1 MENKFVS
8 VVVYLHNEETAVE
21 SFLDSV
27 IPSISDLFSKYEI
40 ICVDDACSD
49 GTVEKIRSYAHERHL
64 EGIVSVIHMGYYQ
77 GIEPSM
83 NAGRDIAI
91 GDFVYEFDHI
101 VIDYDKKL
109 IGDVYRKM
117 LEGFDIVSATG
128 LRKGRPTSRLF
139 YSLFNKFSKSF
150 AKIGP
155 ETFRIV
161 SRRAINRIKTI
172 GTHIP
177 YRKAV
182 YANCGLNMTTIS
194 YNVVSDPSGNNS
206 KASFYER
213 GELALDSFIY
223 FTNIMERISAVLS
236 GGFLIATVFC
246 LIYSIIDHFYG
257 ENIASG
263 WPSLMSFMSI
273 GFFGVFALLTII
285 LKYLSVMLN
294 LIFRQQRYMVA
305 DIEKIVGK

>member
-8 VVVYLHNEETAVE
+8 MVVYLHDEEE
-21 SFLDSV
+21 NIIPFLDV
-27 IPSISDLFSKYEI
+27 AVDSISNLFKKYEI

-49 GTVEKIRSYAHERHL
+49 GTVEKIKDYAFEKKL
-64 EGIVSVIHMGYYQ
+64 EGIVSVVHMGFYQ

-91 GDFVYEFDHI
+91 GDLVYEFDH
-101 VIDYDKKL
+101 VVVDYEKSL
-109 IGDVYRKM
+109 IEDVYNQMVK
-117 LEGFDIVSATG
+117 GYDIVAASNAKYK
-128 LRKGRPTSRLF
+128 RFTSNLF
-139 YSLFNKFSKSF
+139 YGLFNKYSKSF

-194 YNVVSDPSGNNS
+194 YQPVFKVEGKGN
-206 KASFYER
+206 KATFSER
-213 GELALDSFIY
+213 GGLALDTFIY

-236 GGFLIATVFC
+236 GGFLVVSMGC
-246 LIYSIIDHFYG
+246 LIYSVVDHFTG

-285 LKYLSVMLN
+285 LKYLAVMLN

-305 DIEKIVGK
+305 DIEKIVGR

>member
-8 VVVYLHNEETAVE
+8 LVVYLHNEEKNVVQ
-21 SFLDSV
+21 FMDSV
-27 IPSISDLFSKYEI
+27 VPCIHELFSKYEI

-49 GTVEKIRSYAHERHL
+49 GTVEKIRDYTYEKKL
-64 EGIVSVIHMGYYQ
+64 EGIVSVIHMGFYQ

-91 GDFVYEFDHI
+91 GDLVYEFDHI
-101 VIDYDKKL
+101 IVDYPKTL
-109 IGDVYRKM
+109 IADVYNEMVK
-117 LEGFDIVSATG
+117 GFDIVAASCK
-128 LRKGRPTSRLF
+128 RSGRVTSKIF
-139 YSLFNKFSKSF
+139 YGLFNKFSKSF

-182 YANCGLNMTTIS
+182 YANCGLNMNTL
-194 YNVVSDPSGNNS
+194 YYKAEHDPNGNNS
-206 KASFYER
+206 KASFGER

-223 FTNIMERISAVLS
+223 FTNIMERISAVIS
-236 GGFLIATVFC
+236 GGFLMISLFC
-246 LIYSIIDHFYG
+246 LIYSLVDHFTG
-257 ENIASG
+257 KNIAAG
-263 WPSLMSFMSI
+263 WPSLMSFMSL
-273 GFFGVFALLTII
+273 GFFGLFALLTIV
-285 LKYLSVMLN
+285 LKYLAVLLN
-294 LIFRQQRYMVA
+294 LVFRQQRYMVA

>member
-1 MENKFVS
+1 MESKFVS
-8 VVVYLHNEETAVE
+8 IVIYMHNEEKNI
-21 SFLDSV
+21 
-27 IPSISDLFSKYEI
+27 IPFMDVVVPEISQLFKKYEI

-49 GTVEKIRSYAHERHL
+49 GTVENIKKYATDKKL
-64 EGIVSVIHMGYYQ
+64 DGIVSVIHMGFYQ

-91 GDFVYEFDHI
+91 GDLVYEFDHI
-101 VIDYDKKL
+101 IVDYPKTL
-109 IGDVYRKM
+109 IADVYNEMVK
-117 LEGFDIVSATG
+117 GFDIVAASCK
-128 LRKGRPTSRLF
+128 RSGRVTSKIF
-139 YSLFNKFSKSF
+139 YGLFNKFSKSF

-182 YANCGLNMTTIS
+182 YANCGLNMSTL
-194 YNVVSDPSGNNS
+194 YYKAEHDPNGNNS
-206 KASFYER
+206 KASFGER

-223 FTNIMERISAVLS
+223 FTNIMERISAVIS
-236 GGFLIATVFC
+236 GGFLMISLFC
-246 LIYSIIDHFYG
+246 LIYSLVDHFTG
-257 ENIASG
+257 KNIAAG
-263 WPSLMSFMSI
+263 WPSLMSFMSL
-273 GFFGVFALLTII
+273 GFFGLFALLTIV
-285 LKYLSVMLN
+285 LKYLAVLLN
-294 LIFRQQRYMVA
+294 LVFRQQRYMVA

>member
-8 VVVYLHNEETAVE
+8 MVIYLHNEEKNIVPFLDTAVGA
-21 SFLDSV
+21 
-27 IPSISDLFSKYEI
+27 IGGLFKKYEI

-49 GTVEKIRSYAHERHL
+49 GTVEAIKQYAFDKEL
-64 EGIVSVIHMGYYQ
+64 EGIVSVVHMGFYQ

-91 GDFVYEFDHI
+91 GDLVYEFDH
-101 VIDYDKKL
+101 VVVDYDKSL
-109 IGDVYRKM
+109 IEDVYNEMVK
-117 LEGFDIVSATG
+117 GYDIVAASNCKAH
-128 LRKGRPTSRLF
+128 RFTSRVF
-139 YSLFNKFSKSF
+139 YGLFNKFSKSF

-172 GTHIP
+172 GSHIP

-182 YANCGLNMTTIS
+182 YANCGLNMTTLE
-194 YNVVSDPSGNNS
+194 YTPVSGSCRSDS
-206 KASFYER
+206 KASFSER
-213 GELALDSFIY
+213 GGLALDTFIY
-223 FTNIMERISAVLS
+223 FTNIMEKASAVLS
-236 GGFLIATVFC
+236 GVFLLATVAC
-246 LIYSIIDHFYG
+246 LIYSVADHFMG
-257 ENIASG
+257 QDIASG

-273 GFFGVFALLTII
+273 GFFGVFALLTIV
-285 LKYLSVMLN
+285 LKYLSVLLN
-294 LIFRQQRYMVA
+294 LVFRQQRYMVA

>member
-8 VVVYLHNEETAVE
+8 LVVYLHNEEKNVT
-21 SFLDSV
+21 SFLDCV
-27 IPSISDLFSKYEI
+27 VPCIGELFSKYEV

-49 GTVEKIRSYAHERHL
+49 GTVEKIREYTYANKL
-64 EGIVSVIHMGYYQ
+64 EGIVSVIHMGFYQ

-91 GDFVYEFDHI
+91 GDLVYEFDHI
-101 VIDYDKKL
+101 VVNYQKSL
-109 IGDVYRKM
+109 IADVYNEMVK
-117 LEGFDIVSATG
+117 GYDIVAASCI
-128 LRKGRPTSRLF
+128 RSGRITSKIF
-139 YSLFNKFSKSF
+139 YGLFNKYSKSF

-182 YANCGLNMTTIS
+182 YANCGLNMNTLHYKAET
-194 YNVVSDPSGNNS
+194 NPNGNNS
-206 KASFYER
+206 KASFTER

-223 FTNIMERISAVLS
+223 FTNIMEKISAVIS
-236 GGFLIATVFC
+236 GAFLIISMFC
-246 LIYSIIDHFYG
+246 LIYSLVDHFTG
-257 ENIASG
+257 QNIAAG
-263 WPSLMSFMSI
+263 WPSLMSFMSL

-285 LKYLSVMLN
+285 LKYLAVLLN
-294 LIFRQQRYMVA
+294 LVFRQQRYLVA

>member
-8 VVVYLHNEETAVE
+8 IVVYLHNEEQNIVG
-21 SFLDSV
+21 FLDTV
-27 IPSISDLFSKYEI
+27 VPAVADMFKKYEV

-49 GTVEKIRSYAHERHL
+49 GTVENIRNYAHEKEL
-64 EGIVSVIHMGYYQ
+64 EGIVSVIHMGFYQ

-91 GDFVYEFDHI
+91 GDLVYEFDHI
-101 VIDYDKKL
+101 VVDYDKKL
-109 IGDVYRKM
+109 ISDVYDKM
-117 LEGFDIVSATG
+117 VEGYDIVAASCS
-128 LRKGRPTSRLF
+128 RKGRLSSRLF
-139 YSLFNKFSKSF
+139 YNLFNKYSKSF

-172 GTHIP
+172 GSHIP

-182 YANCGLNMTTIS
+182 YANCGLNMATIS
-194 YNVVSDPSGNNS
+194 YEVAKGAVDDRG
-206 KASFYER
+206 KASFSER

-236 GGFLIATVFC
+236 GGFLLVSLAC
-246 LIYSIIDHFYG
+246 LIYSLIDHFFG
-257 ENIASG
+257 HNIASG
-263 WPSLMSFMSI
+263 WPSLMSFMSV
-273 GFFGVFALLTII
+273 GFFGVCALLTIV

>member
-8 VVVYLHNEETAVE
+8 IVVYLHNEEENIVPFMDT
-21 SFLDSV
+21 V
-27 IPSISDLFSKYEI
+27 IPCISRLFSKYEV
-40 ICVDDACSD
+40 ICVDDASSD
-49 GTVEKIRSYAHERHL
+49 GTVENIRQYAYDKKL
-64 EGIVSVIHMGYYQ
+64 DGIVSVIHMGFYQ

-91 GDFVYEFDHI
+91 GDLVYEFDHI
-101 VIDYDKKL
+101 VVDYDSTL
-109 IGDVYRKM
+109 IEGIYNEMVK
-117 LEGFDIVSATG
+117 GFDIVAASN
-128 LRKGRPTSRLF
+128 KKSGRLSSKLF
-139 YSLFNKFSKSF
+139 YGLFNKYSNSF
-150 AKIGP
+150 AQIGP

-182 YANCGLNMTTIS
+182 YANCGLNMNTIH
-194 YNVVSDPSGNNS
+194 YDPVANSTGNKS
-206 KASFYER
+206 KASFSER

-223 FTNIMERISAVLS
+223 FTNIMEKISAFLS
-236 GGFLIATVFC
+236 GGFLLATLFC
-246 LIYSIIDHFYG
+246 LIYSIVDHFTG

-285 LKYLSVMLN
+285 MKYLAVMLN